1 MIKNLALSRF
11 QSYVDAEEACQT
23 MEIVLISGHGD
34 DLRDDRLLGPV
45 RAELLDQLLQ
55 VVGGGLADGV
65 DVIDEPCHAEA
76 VQLLVEELHPE
87 LAWKF

>member
-1 MIKNLALSRF
+1 
-11 QSYVDAEEACQT
+11 

-65 DVIDEPCHAEA
+65 DVIDEPSHAEA